1 MSGGA
6 GRVSRALLGP
16 VRPAGLGWTA
26 AGVVAILTVTELT
39 VIPALSG
46 STLPGAVQVGVLLVA
61 GSVLRAALGA
71 FVAWRMQR
79 AGSHGD
85 RVIARTVACG
95 VLAGLV
101 LVWVASVAVVRPW
114 WGLGEWV
121 AELGRFALSVVLWLP
136 PSVVGALWFARTA
149 RARGTW

>member
-1 MSGGA
+1 MSGGT

-16 VRPAGLGWTA
+16 VRPAGLGWAA

-39 VIPALSG
+39 VIPALSR

-61 GSVLRAALGA
+61 GTALRAALGA

-79 AGSHGD
+79 AGSDGD

-114 WGLGEWV
+114 WELAEWV
-121 AELGRFALSVVLWLP
+121 AELGRVMLSVVLWLP
-136 PSVVGALWFARTA
+136 PPVVGALWFARA
-149 RARGTW
+149 ARG